1 MQHFSAILLTS
12 DLGSYALWPPETESR
27 SEGGMAD
34 RNNKPWISYLL
45 ALLLLT
51 YKTII
56 SDRSDDF
63 EFSVDNYTC
72 TLLHFGFL

>member
-1 MQHFSAILLTS
+1 MQHFSAILPTS

-34 RNNKPWISYLL
+34 RTNKPWISYLL

>member
-1 MQHFSAILLTS
+1 
-12 DLGSYALWPPETESR
+12 
-27 SEGGMAD
+27 MAD
-34 RNNKPWISYLL
+34 RNNKPWISYLV

-63 EFSVDNYTC
+63 ELSIDNYTC
-72 TLLHFGFL
+72 TLLHFGFLLIIVIHRHRNGFLKLK